1 MKSTN
6 KQIYEKEL
14 GYQEKERDDKEYRE
28 RKEEYN
34 KAYDALDATLTKE
47 QKDML
52 SELFICEG
60 GVEDALEY
68 LSFKDG
74 FCAGVKLGIELCEEE
89 K

>member
-1 MKSTN
+1 MQSTV
-6 KQIYEKEL
+6 KQIYEKHL
-14 GYQEKERDDKEYRE
+14 GYRETERDDKEYRE

-34 KAYDALDATLTKE
+34 KAFEMREATLNKE
-47 QKDML
+47 QKEML

-74 FCAGVKLGIELCEEE
+74 FFAGIRLGIDLCDE
-89 K
+89 KK

>member
-1 MKSTN
+1 MKSTA

-14 GYQEKERDDKEYRE
+14 GYRETEYDDKEYRE
-28 RKEEYN
+28 RKNEYDRVYEE
-34 KAYDALDATLTKE
+34 LDATLNQE
-47 QKDML
+47 QKKML

-60 GVEDALEY
+60 GVEDALQY

-74 FCAGVKLGIELCEEE
+74 FFAGIKLGIELCDEE